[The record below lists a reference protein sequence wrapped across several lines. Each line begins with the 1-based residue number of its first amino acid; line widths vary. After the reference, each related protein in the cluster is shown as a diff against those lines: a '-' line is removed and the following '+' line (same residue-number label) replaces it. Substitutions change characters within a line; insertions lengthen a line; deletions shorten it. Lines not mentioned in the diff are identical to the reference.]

1 MTDAEIIKWL
11 KSLEVENDYQ
21 QNKIRKAINIFQE
34 EDAPESLSK
43 YLNEVT
49 DAEKLHQRDCKV
61 AYDEYVRWCK
71 NEGYI
76 PETKNKF
83 SRSVAGYYGMVSTV
97 ERNCFGEAARIYE
110 YKFNLE
116 S

>member
-1 MTDAEIIKWL
+1 MDYLEVINYI
-11 KSLEVENDYQ
+11 KSLEADNDYQ
-21 QNKIRKAINIFQE
+21 QNTIRKLLNVLQ
-34 EDAPESLSK
+34 EDAPESLSI
-43 YLNEVT
+43 YLNKVM
-49 DAEKLHQRDCKV
+49 DAEKMHQRGCKV

-76 PETKNKF
+76 PENKNKF

>member
-49 DAEKLHQRDCKV
+49 DAEKMHQRGCKI
-61 AYDEYVRWCK
+61 AYEEYVRWCK

-76 PETKNKF
+76 PENKNKF

-97 ERNCFGEAARIYE
+97 ARVYE

>member
-1 MTDAEIIKWL
+1 MDYLEVINYI
-11 KSLEVENDYQ
+11 KSLEADNDYQ
-21 QNKIRKAINIFQE
+21 QNTIRKLLNVLQ
-34 EDAPESLSK
+34 EDAPESLSI
-43 YLNEVT
+43 YLNKVM
-49 DAEKLHQRDCKV
+49 DAEKMHQRDCKI
-61 AYDEYVRWCK
+61 AYEEYVRWCK
-71 NEGYI
+71 NEQYV

-97 ERNCFGEAARIYE
+97 VRNCSGEAARIYE